1 MSSPSALR
9 RYTHVDVDEFQLS
22 MLIEILRC
30 QQICLE
36 SGASHILDQIEENK
50 RAADKMMYDDDDVST
65 VGDDLLWDPVSYVDE
80 MTTSDGRGEWFLEV
94 RASMA
99 PGQ

>member
-1 MSSPSALR
+1 M
-9 RYTHVDVDEFQLS
+9 
-22 MLIEILRC
+22 MM
-30 QQICLE
+30 
-36 SGASHILDQIEENK
+36 
-50 RAADKMMYDDDDVST
+50 MMYVST

>member
-1 MSSPSALR
+1 M
-9 RYTHVDVDEFQLS
+9 S

-30 QQICLE
+30 QQICPE
-36 SGASHILDQIEENK
+36 SGASHILCRDQMIEENK

-65 VGDDLLWDPVSYVDE
+65 VGDDLLWHPVSYVDE

>member
-1 MSSPSALR
+1 M
-9 RYTHVDVDEFQLS
+9 
-22 MLIEILRC
+22 MM
-30 QQICLE
+30 
-36 SGASHILDQIEENK
+36 
-50 RAADKMMYDDDDVST
+50 MMYVST

-80 MTTSDGRGEWFLEV
+80 MTTSNRQGERFLEV